1 MLEIIIFTIFIST
14 FLNLF
19 LKRFAIP
26 TIIGYIATGTII
38 AYGFD
43 LHSAVHSHEL
53 KEIAEFG
60 IVFLM
65 FTIGLEF
72 SIKHLIRMK
81 KEVFLYGGSQVVLT
95 AIIFTVIGNY
105 FFNIEIKSAIIIG
118 LALAL
123 SSTAIVL
130 KLLNENGDINK
141 VYGRNVLGIL
151 LFQDIAVIP
160 ILLMITIF
168 SIENQSIST
177 LLTQTFIDAIILL
190 LGLFITGKYL
200 LEPFL
205 LQVTKTKSNEIF
217 ISSILLLVIG
227 SSYLAHLFG
236 FSYSLGAFIAG
247 MMISETHYKHQVEAD
262 LIPFRDLLLGV
273 FFITVGMQLDF
284 AIIYENIAAV
294 ALLLPLLIIIKIV
307 MIFAIMRFSFSKRDS
322 FKTAISLF
330 QLGEFALVIFE
341 LSFARDLID
350 PTIGQILIVTVVI
363 SMIMTPFILK
373 NISQVADM
381 INNQKDEN
389 LGFPKINK
397 NKLEEHI
404 ILIGY
409 GRLGKNISKLIR
421 ANGGEFIAIEND
433 IKTVKDAQKK
443 GLPVIYGN
451 AAKKDILKSV
461 NIKGASSIIVS
472 IGNSQK
478 LNHICE
484 VVHELAQDKKT
495 IVKVNKYE
503 EKESLSR
510 FNFSHIIV
518 ETEKTALAMYEET
531 IFTYEDE
538 DMN

>member
-1 MLEIIIFTIFIST
+1 MLKIIIFTIFIST
-14 FLNLF
+14 LLNLF
-19 LKRFAIP
+19 FKRFGIP
-26 TIIGYIATGTII
+26 TIIGYITTGTII
-38 AYGFD
+38 AYSFN
-43 LHSAVHSHEL
+43 LHDAVHSHEL

-60 IVFLM
+60 VVFLM

-72 SIKHLIRMK
+72 SISHLSRMK
-81 KEVFLYGGSQVVLT
+81 KEVFVYGGSQVVFT
-95 AIIFTVIGNY
+95 AMFFTFIGNY

-141 VYGRNVLGIL
+141 IYGRRVLGVL

-168 SIENQSIST
+168 SSTGESVSSLLIE
-177 LLTQTFIDAIILL
+177 TFIDAVILL
-190 LGLFITGKYL
+190 VALFISGRYL
-200 LEPFL
+200 LEPFF

-227 SSYLAHLFG
+227 SSYIAHLFG

-247 MMISETHYKHQVEAD
+247 MMIAETHYKHQVEAD

-284 AIIYENIAAV
+284 KIIFENINAIL
-294 ALLLPLLIIIKIV
+294 LLLPSLIIIKIS
-307 MIFAIMRFSFSKRDS
+307 ILYAIMRFSSNKRDS
-322 FKTAISLF
+322 FKTAVSLF

-350 PTIGQILIVTVVI
+350 PTLGQILIVTVVI
-363 SMIMTPFILK
+363 SMIMTPFVIK
-373 NISQVADM
+373 NISSIADI
-381 INNQKDEN
+381 INTKQEKN
-389 LGFPKINK
+389 LGYPKIDTGNLSK
-397 NKLEEHI
+397 HI

-409 GRLGKNISKLIR
+409 GRLGKTISKLIR

-433 IKTVKDAQKK
+433 IKTVKDAQKE

-461 NIKGASSIIVS
+461 HIDKASSVIIAL
-472 IGNSQK
+472 GNSKK

-484 VVHELAQDKKT
+484 VVHDMAQDKKT

-503 EKESLSR
+503 EQEDLAKL
-510 FNFSHIIV
+510 NLSHIIV
-518 ETEKTALAMYEET
+518 ETEKTAEAMYEEA
-531 IFTYEDE
+531 IKLD
-538 DMN
+538 

>member
-1 MLEIIIFTIFIST
+1 MLEIIIFAILIST

-19 LKRFAIP
+19 LKKFGIP

-38 AYGFD
+38 TYGFN
-43 LHSAVHSHEL
+43 LHSAVDNHEL

-60 IVFLM
+60 VVFLM

-72 SIKHLIRMK
+72 SINHLNRMK
-81 KEVFLYGGSQVVLT
+81 KEVFLYGGSQVILT
-95 AIIFTVIGNY
+95 AAVFTFICNY

-141 VYGRNVLGIL
+141 VYGKRVLGVL

-168 SIENQSIST
+168 SSSGSSVSSLLIE
-177 LLTQTFIDAIILL
+177 TFIDAVILL
-190 LGLFITGKYL
+190 VGLFIIGKYL

-205 LQVTKTKSNEIF
+205 LRVTKAKSNEIF
-217 ISSILLLVIG
+217 ISSILLLVMG
-227 SSYLAHLFG
+227 SSYLAHVFG

-247 MMISETHYKHQVEAD
+247 MMIAETHYKHQVEAD
-262 LIPFRDLLLGV
+262 LVPFRDLLLGV
-273 FFITVGMQLDF
+273 FFISVGMQLDF
-284 AIIYENIAAV
+284 QIIFENISIIAI
-294 ALLLPLLIIIKIV
+294 LLPAIIIIKVGIL
-307 MIFAIMRFSFSKRDS
+307 FAIMRFALTKRES

-341 LSFARDLID
+341 LSFARGLLD

-363 SMIMTPFILK
+363 SMIITPFVVK
-373 NISQVADM
+373 NISSIAD
-381 INNQKDEN
+381 IVNRNNNEDIEYPQIEIDK
-389 LGFPKINK
+389 LK
-397 NKLEEHI
+397 NHI

-409 GRLGKNISKLIR
+409 GRLGKTISKLIR
-421 ANGGEFIAIEND
+421 ANGGEFIAIEHD
-433 IKTVKDAQKK
+433 IKTVKQAQKE

-451 AAKKDILKSV
+451 AAKKDLLKSV
-461 NIKGASSIIVS
+461 HIDESSSIIIS

-478 LNHICE
+478 LIHICE
-484 VVHELAQDKKT
+484 VVHEMAQDKKT
-495 IVKVNKYE
+495 IVKVNTFE
-503 EKESLSR
+503 EKESLA
-510 FNFSHIIV
+510 NLGLSHIIV
-518 ETEKTALAMYEET
+518 ETDKTAKAMH
-531 IFTYEDE
+531 DE
-538 DMN
+538 ALNL